1 MDGQP
6 NTRPGV
12 ASPEEDPNA
21 VICCASPPCFMHELD
36 PSWLGLPGWGEVRAW
51 RKEER
56 KTLIARRLAV
66 PAEERVRRD
75 RDITA
80 HLRAAV
86 PDLAH
91 RHVGFYW
98 PFKGEYDP
106 RPLAR
111 ALHDQGARLA
121 LPVVVEKGRPLLF
134 RPWHPGIRME
144 AGVWNIPAPADGP
157 SVTPD
162 VLLVP
167 LVGFDAGGY
176 RLGYG
181 GGYYDRSLA
190 ARTPRPLAIG
200 IGFEISR
207 LATIHPQPHDIP
219 MDAIVTERGMLRIRV
234 QEGTP

>member
-1 MDGQP
+1 MWKP
-6 NTRPGV
+6 SITSSRRWFSTSERIVSTPVVRPGTSSLTISTEYSV
-12 ASPEEDPNA
+12 SPEYTGFRKRLP
-21 VICCASPPCFMHELD
+21 CA
-36 PSWLGLPGWGEVRAW
+36 
-51 RKEER
+51 RK
-56 KTLIARRLAV
+56 
-66 PAEERVRRD
+66 
-75 RDITA
+75 
-80 HLRAAV
+80 
-86 PDLAH
+86 
-91 RHVGFYW
+91 
-98 PFKGEYDP
+98 
-106 RPLAR
+106 PLS
-111 ALHDQGARLA
+111 DSSTMCG
-121 LPVVVEKGRPLLF
+121 
-134 RPWHPGIRME
+134 
-144 AGVWNIPAPADGP
+144 NIPAPADGP